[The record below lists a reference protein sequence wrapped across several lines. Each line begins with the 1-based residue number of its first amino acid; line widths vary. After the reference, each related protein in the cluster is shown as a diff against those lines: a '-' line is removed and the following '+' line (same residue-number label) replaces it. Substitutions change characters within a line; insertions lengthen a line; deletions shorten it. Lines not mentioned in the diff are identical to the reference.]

1 LDRVG
6 LELKLKVAEGG
17 HLDKSTN
24 VWIALEPVGAFI
36 QAVGPQLS
44 TVGRANKMKTKV
56 APAKNIIYNV
66 AHTAKMSNTP
76 QTDRPP
82 AHKNNNNSTCGF
94 KRAV

>member
-1 LDRVG
+1 MDRVG

-17 HLDKSTN
+17 YLDKSTN

-56 APAKNIIYNV
+56 APAKKYNL
-66 AHTAKMSNTP
+66 
-76 QTDRPP
+76 
-82 AHKNNNNSTCGF
+82 
-94 KRAV
+94 